1 MVPRQTRM
9 QFISFIAKNVLRRRV
24 RSALTGVGVAVAI
37 AAVVALLGVS
47 RGFEESSRSML
58 KDRGVDIII
67 VRAGLGQQATARID
81 EAIGQKIAELPE
93 VDKVVPDLVDRVK
106 FKETTI
112 PVPVTGYPADGFAIK
127 NLTIESGHNLTA
139 DDKDG
144 VMLGAILARNLDRKV
159 GGKVT
164 IEGRPFT
171 VVGIVQGK
179 NMIENSGA
187 VARLIDLQKL
197 MDRVGQVSEFQ
208 VVLKG
213 EFKEN
218 EGAIK
223 RVQDQVKTFTDPTGK
238 PYGLEAQT
246 TEDYVNKSNEVRLS
260 QAMAWMTS
268 AIALIIGAVGMLNTM
283 IMSVLERTQEI
294 GILRAIGWRKVRVMR
309 MILWE
314 SFALSLAGAAVGTL
328 AALVLTRALS
338 RLPAA
343 NGLVEPNVSPTV
355 IGIGFLMSLLVGLI
369 GGAYPALRGASLAP
383 TEALRYE

>member
-1 MVPRQTRM
+1 M
-9 QFISFIAKNVLRRRV
+9 QFISFIAKNVLRRKV

-58 KDRGVDIII
+58 KDRGVDIIV

-93 VDKVVPDLVDRVK
+93 VNKVAPVLIDRVK
-106 FKETTI
+106 FRETSI
-112 PVPVTGYPADGFAIK
+112 PVPVTGYPPGSFAIE
-127 NLTIESGHNLTA
+127 NLHILPENGHKLAPN
-139 DDKDG
+139 DKDG
-144 VMLGAILARNLDRKV
+144 VMLGAILTRNLGKKV
-159 GGKVT
+159 GDKVT
-164 IEGRPFT
+164 IEDRPFT
-171 VVGIVQGK
+171 VVGIFQGK
-179 NMIENSGA
+179 SMFENGGA
-187 VARLIDLQKL
+187 VARLVDLQKL

-208 VVLKG
+208 VVLKD

-218 EGAIK
+218 EDAIK
-223 RVQDQVKTFTDPTGK
+223 RVQDRVKSFTDASGK
-238 PYGLEAQT
+238 TYGLEAQT
-246 TEDYVNKSNEVRLS
+246 TEDYINKSNEVRLS

-294 GILRAIGWRKVRVMR
+294 GILRAIGWRKIRIMR

-314 SFALSLAGAAVGTL
+314 SFALSLAGAVVGTL
-328 AALVLTRALS
+328 AALVLTKALS

-355 IGIGFLMSLLVGLI
+355 IGIGFLLSLLVGLI
-369 GGAYPALRGASLAP
+369 GGAYPAFRGASLAP